1 MVAFLASLPR
11 EHAFVVRAELV
22 SFRRRALQ
30 RATIDSFASEV
41 KQTFSGNLRIDRG
54 RREGEKEREREADR
68 LNFIS

>member
-1 MVAFLASLPR
+1 M
-11 EHAFVVRAELV
+11 RAELV

-30 RATIDSFASEV
+30 RATIDSFFASEV